1 MRSGVYTFCGH
12 VEVHGG
18 PGAEPKDFE
27 KAGIIFR
34 RDFGKREF
42 SQLDGWKREMG
53 PRKSRPTNRPRGEKG
68 RERLVFQIESP
79 FSNQIPKPS
88 SSSQNPPPLLS
99 PSRSPA
105 AAMEVVMIKTLA
117 DAEAAVARI
126 GEGDAKELLVFV
138 MESSTSLVD
147 AAAIK
152 AKLLNDLD
160 GYTFLNPSM
169 AERKKEAEKT
179 VRRCIKSMKER
190 FMVDVFKQA
199 MALDEKIEKLA
210 KKAAAPV
217 RLVER
222 TPAERVGDLVYT
234 LHLVSGVRSIRVAFG
249 LGLGSLDICLLLFS
263 SLSRTPSGFAVD
275 SLAAAMLSLSLC
287 CCCCCCC
294 CFRRRRRLCSFNS
307 VMCDLIFHPVLL
319 LRAI

>member
-1 MRSGVYTFCGH
+1 
-12 VEVHGG
+12 
-18 PGAEPKDFE
+18 
-27 KAGIIFR
+27 
-34 RDFGKREF
+34 
-42 SQLDGWKREMG
+42 
-53 PRKSRPTNRPRGEKG
+53 
-68 RERLVFQIESP
+68 
-79 FSNQIPKPS
+79 
-88 SSSQNPPPLLS
+88 
-99 PSRSPA
+99 
-105 AAMEVVMIKTLA
+105 MEVVMIKTLA

-190 FMVDVFKQA
+190 FMVDVFKQV

-234 LHLVSGVRSIRVAFG
+234 LHLDDAPLPNPSLVPLMKDEIYISPEDEVELRVQDEYAQQDYYKFNVQV
-249 LGLGSLDICLLLFS
+249 LQLQKKTLLLLTDEARPDAASASLRFWDIDTVKLQWCFCLS
-263 SLSRTPSGFAVD
+263 SHPHIGFE
-275 SLAAAMLSLSLC
+275 
-287 CCCCCCC
+287 
-294 CFRRRRRLCSFNS
+294 
-307 VMCDLIFHPVLL
+307 
-319 LRAI
+319 